1 MPMEQTE
8 ALSLTAAYQFGDAR
22 GLAAEVE
29 AIRAMRI
36 DTSVRRGY
44 IAHLLRDRGLLDA
57 FIDESWSFGRT
68 PAGEKK
74 LKSYDRLRKRHVD
87 LSSRPVV
94 SGEPEDARPMPVTAD
109 DLAKWRREILRML
122 DSLDA
127 RAVGEAGPVARIM
140 RLKAARVIPRHIA
153 ALMAAFL
160 EMRNAAEYEDRQPT
174 DAEGLAVRHAWIA
187 VREWARPQ

>member
-1 MPMEQTE
+1 MPMEQTA
-8 ALSLTAAYQFGDAR
+8 ALSLMAAYRFGDAR

-36 DTSVRRGY
+36 DTPVRRGY
-44 IAHLLRDRGLLDA
+44 IAHLFRDRTLLDA

-68 PAGEKK
+68 PAGQRK
-74 LKSYDRLRKRHVD
+74 LKYYERLRKRHVN
-87 LSSRPVV
+87 LSNRPAASR
-94 SGEPEDARPMPVTAD
+94 EPEEAQGQPVTAD
-109 DLAKWRREILRML
+109 DLAKWRRGILRVL
-122 DSLDA
+122 DRLDA
-127 RAVGEAGPVARIM
+127 RAVAEAGPVARIM

-153 ALMAAFL
+153 ALMAAIL

-174 DAEGLAVRHAWIA
+174 PAEGLAVRHAWTA